1 MVEPEG
7 RTRRRQP
14 VAPDSDPDAS
24 PERFPMSRFVPLR
37 RAAPLALALAAV
49 VALTAAAAP
58 ARAAVAPEAA
68 PVIEKYVAWL
78 GGWQELDS
86 LRDLSLEGAVEVA
99 GLKGTLSLRLRQDGR
114 QRTEYDLKVIKGVD
128 AVDGDDAWA
137 LNASGQVEDLGRAKV
152 LNAQRS
158 LDRAFNRHLRGEGVE
173 VTRPADEDKDGRT
186 WAVLRFTYPDGDQY
200 DILVD
205 AATGESAWARDT
217 TDGHVA
223 WSHESDIREVDG
235 HRFAFRQDTIAEQA
249 IENQTVTWTSVKAN
263 TGLGDDVFHRPGA
276 TAANKLVHLP
286 AGVTATAWL
295 PIELHLERYI
305 YLKGTVDGV
314 PTDILLDSGAG
325 MTVLDTAM
333 AKKLGRESKGAM
345 PAQGVGG
352 TTTAGLVEGITIELG
367 ELTLGPVVAATLD
380 LGDIGKRL
388 GRDMPVI
395 LGKEVFQDLIVDL
408 DYPNQRIRFLDPATF
423 TYDGAG
429 HRLEVLPADD
439 GHKLVKL
446 AIEGLPEA
454 TVMLDTGQGNALT
467 LFRRYTDDNSLLD
480 GRRQS
485 KAVGG
490 GVGGSMEI
498 VLARVAKVTIAGYEM
513 LDVPTSFH
521 RQDVGGAFDT
531 AKLAGN
537 LGAGI
542 LGRFRVVFDYPHDCL
557 WLEPGQD
564 FAAPQS
570 RDRTG
575 LAPHP
580 DGAALVIDYIAPG
593 SPAEAAGW
601 QQGERV
607 TALDGR
613 PVDANW
619 WKQWAVWSRAAA
631 GTTVKLTMA
640 DGSVRELRLA
650 DYY

>member
-1 MVEPEG
+1 
-7 RTRRRQP
+7 
-14 VAPDSDPDAS
+14 
-24 PERFPMSRFVPLR
+24 MSRIVPLR
-37 RAAPLALALAAV
+37 RMAPLALAAAV
-49 VALTAAAAP
+49 VLTGAALP

-68 PVIEKYVAWL
+68 PVIEKYVAWM

-86 LRDLSLEGAVEVA
+86 LRDLSLEGALEVA
-99 GLKGTLSLRLRQDGR
+99 GLKGTLSIRLRQDGR

-128 AVDGDDAWA
+128 AVDGADAWA
-137 LNASGQVEDLGRAKV
+137 LNASGQVEDLGQAKV
-152 LNAQRS
+152 LSAQRS

-173 VTRPADEDKDGRT
+173 VARLPDEDKDGRT
-186 WAVLRFTYPDGDQY
+186 WAVLRFTYPDGDLY
-200 DILVD
+200 DVLVD
-205 AATGESAWARDT
+205 AATGESTWARDT
-217 TDGHVA
+217 TDGHVTWA
-223 WSHESDIREVDG
+223 HVSDFREVDG
-235 HRFAFRQDTIAEQA
+235 YRFAYRQDTLAEQA
-249 IENQTVTWTSVKAN
+249 IENQSVTWTSVTSN
-263 TGLGDDVFHRPGA
+263 TGLGDDVFRRPGA
-276 TAANKLVHLP
+276 TDRAKLIHLP
-286 AGVTATAWL
+286 AGVTATAWQ

-305 YLKGTVDGV
+305 YLKGKVDGV
-314 PTDILLDSGAG
+314 PVDILLDSGAG

-333 AKKLGRESKGAM
+333 AAKLGRESKGAM

-352 TTTAGLVEGITIELG
+352 TTTAGLVEGITIEVG

-380 LGDIGKRL
+380 LGGIAARM
-388 GRDMPVI
+388 GRGMPVI

-423 TYDGAG
+423 RYEGAG

-446 AIEGLPEA
+446 AVEGLPEA

-467 LFRRYTDDNSLLD
+467 LFRRYTDDNNLLD

-490 GVGGSMEI
+490 GVGGTMEI

-513 LDVPTSFH
+513 LDIPTSFH

-542 LGRFRVVFDYPHDCL
+542 LGRFRVMFDYPHDCL
-557 WLEPGQD
+557 WLEPGKD
-564 FAAPQS
+564 FAAPQA

-601 QQGERV
+601 QKGERV

-613 PVDANW
+613 PVDADW
-619 WKQWAVWSRAAA
+619 WKQWAVWSRAAP
-631 GTTVKLTMA
+631 GTKVSLTMA
-640 DGSVRELRLA
+640 DGSVRELALA